1 MMKTTIAAMKNTN
14 IPCVT
19 VVKVAATSLDSD
31 MSKTE
36 SVSNVE
42 GRRFNDHIG
51 PTARSERLVL
61 TEVKAETP
69 KSSEENQWGCEVC
82 GLDEWCGTDG
92 CPLDPQ

>member
-1 MMKTTIAAMKNTN
+1 MMKQSIAAMKNTN
-14 IPCVT
+14 IPC
-19 VVKVAATSLDSD
+19 DRC
-31 MSKTE
+31 
-36 SVSNVE
+36 E
-42 GRRFNDHIG
+42 GRGHISRFRHVENGICFKCRG
-51 PTARSERLVL
+51 ARVQRPHRTYRTVERLVL